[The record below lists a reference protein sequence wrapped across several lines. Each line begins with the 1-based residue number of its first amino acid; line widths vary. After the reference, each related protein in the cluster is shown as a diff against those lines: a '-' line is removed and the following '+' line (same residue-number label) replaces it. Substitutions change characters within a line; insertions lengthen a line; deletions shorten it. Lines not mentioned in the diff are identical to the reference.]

1 MRKLILCLFL
11 QTILFAACTPTQTTP
26 SLGTQSIVVTDCVL
40 TSPGV
45 STQVDAKC
53 GSFAVSENPENPKS
67 RQINLQIA
75 IVPAI
80 QRVPEA
86 DPLFILAGGPGQ
98 SIIEVFPALYSSLFN
113 IHQKRDIVLVDQRG
127 TGKSNPLRCLDPQQ
141 EDNLNDEQTMAILKS
156 CPQKLNADLRYYT
169 TDIAMSD
176 LDRVRSAL
184 GYEKINLYGISYGT
198 RAALVYLKMYPAH
211 VRSIVLDAVVDPK
224 FVIFQDASSDAQH
237 ALELFF
243 TRCQKDNA
251 CNTTFPN
258 LRSEFDK
265 VLNNLDGTPAN
276 VTIPHPVTGKPFS
289 ITVTPKIF
297 TNIIFNA
304 LYMPD
309 LVAMLPL
316 SIHQAYAENN
326 FAPLIAQSF
335 LFDPGLYDGMFYS
348 VTCNEDAP
356 LLPSSQPIQ
365 NDSQNIFGDIGK
377 NFADVCSVWPHSNPP
392 EVIHEPVTSS
402 TPVLMFS
409 GEADPITPP
418 WHAEQ
423 LTLTLAN
430 SLNLVFKN
438 MGHGNSNTQ
447 CGSQIMEHFIDNASV
462 KNLDTACLSTVEPP
476 PFWVN
481 FSGPQP

>member
-1 MRKLILCLFL
+1 MRRLILGLVL
-11 QTILFAACTPTQTTP
+11 QAILFAACTPTQTT
-26 SLGTQSIVVTDCVL
+26 SSVETQSIVITDCVL

-53 GSFAVSENPENPKS
+53 GSLAVSEDPANPKS
-67 RQINLQIA
+67 RQINLRVA
-75 IVPAI
+75 IIPAI

-98 SIIEVFPALYSSLFN
+98 SIVEAFPALYSSLFY
-113 IHQKRDIVLVDQRG
+113 IHQKRDIILVDQRG
-127 TGKSNPLRCLDPQQ
+127 TGKSNPLRCIDSQDDVLDDQQ
-141 EDNLNDEQTMAILKS
+141 TIALLKT
-156 CPQKLNADLRYYT
+156 CPQKLNADLRFYT

-176 LDRVRSAL
+176 LDKVRAAL

-198 RAALVYLKMYPAH
+198 RAALVYLKMYPSH

-224 FVIFQDASSDAQH
+224 FVIFQDVSSDAQH

-243 TRCQKDNA
+243 TRCEKDSA

-258 LRSEFDK
+258 LKSEFVA
-265 VLNNLDGTPAN
+265 VLNKLNGTPAN

-297 TNIIFNA
+297 TDIIFNA

-326 FAPLIAQSF
+326 FAPLITQSF

-356 LLPSSQPIQ
+356 LLSSSQPVQ
-365 NDSQNIFGDIGK
+365 NDVQNIFGDIGK
-377 NFADVCSVWPHSNPP
+377 SFADVCSAWPHGNPP

-447 CGSQIMEHFIDNASV
+447 CGSQIMEHFIDSASV
-462 KNLDTACLSTVEPP
+462 KNLDITCVSAVEPP